1 MKLVDAI
8 LYGSVEDVQDSINAG
23 ASVSDI
29 DDYGYPPLIE
39 TAIVNSIEKAQLLLD
54 NGAEADIEDVTGN
67 SSLHWAVENNNIEL
81 AKLLLEKGA
90 DPNAYTVYGQPVL
103 LIPLLRGDQKIKRL
117 LIKNGANLEFAQD
130 YLNTKLLGHR
140 FELKGRVDILDH
152 KGTFFEID
160 LEGFILEFTLALVY
174 DSLARFKNNFAA
186 RQLRDEFNDIQQAI
200 NAVGLAAKLIKYQQY
215 LVKVTE
221 HEDVIDRI
229 LDNPLLIIPMGYEGH
244 AITFVIVGNIF
255 AKIDRG
261 EESLKNPSVQIF
273 KVTNTRAL
281 NKQFIK
287 LMMYEKH
294 GKQFVTNEINRILGL
309 ELIDSIDLP
318 SQITGNCSWAN
329 VQGAIPT
336 ALYILS
342 GLKDK
347 QRALDIYNQWEKWDQ
362 DRALH
367 LAITRFNDASPARKA
382 AIGAAL
388 GAVLFQQ
395 CDFEDPND
403 ARRIN
408 KIMTALSTPG
418 YEYILESYMKIYSEQ
433 YDTKEGKNLL
443 AMLDIYGK

>member
-8 LYGSVEDVQDSINAG
+8 LYGTVQDVINSIQADG
-23 ASVSDI
+23 DVTTI

-39 TAIVNSIEKAQLLLD
+39 TAIVNSTEKAKVLLE
-54 NGAEADIEDVTGN
+54 NGAEADVEDVTGN
-67 SSLHWAVENNNIEL
+67 SSLHWAVENNNLEMCQ
-81 AKLLLEKGA
+81 LLLDNKA

-103 LIPLLRGDQKIKRL
+103 LIPLLRSYQEIKRL

-130 YLNTKLLGHR
+130 YLNTKLVGHR
-140 FELKGRVDILDH
+140 FELTGRVDILDH
-152 KGTFFEID
+152 KGTFFEINF
-160 LEGFILEFTLALVY
+160 EGFILEFTLALVY
-174 DSLARFKNNFAA
+174 DSLSRFKNNFAA
-186 RQLRDEFNDIQQAI
+186 RQLRNEFNDIQQVI
-200 NAVGLAAKLIKYQQY
+200 NAVGFSARLIKFQQY

-229 LDNPLLIIPMGYEGH
+229 LDNPLLILPMGYEGH
-244 AITFVIVGNIF
+244 AITFVSYGYLF

-273 KVTNTRAL
+273 KVTNPSAL
-281 NKQFIK
+281 TKQFFK

-294 GKQFVTNEINRILGL
+294 GKQFVTKDINRILGL
-309 ELIDSIDLP
+309 QLVDSIDLP

-336 ALYILS
+336 ALYLLN
-342 GLKDK
+342 GLNDK
-347 QRALDIYNQWEKWDQ
+347 EHALDIYDQWEKWDQ

-367 LAITRFNDASPARKA
+367 LAYTRFNDASPARKA

-388 GAVLFQQ
+388 AAVLFQT
-395 CDFEDPND
+395 CDFEDPKD
-403 ARRIN
+403 AARIN
-408 KIMTALSTPG
+408 KIMTVLSTPG
-418 YEYILESYMKIYSEQ
+418 YEYILKSYVKIYSEQ